1 MFRRVSRRALMATAG
16 AFLIGVSG
24 FLLGQRLGDSGS
36 STNEPLPRTIVTHE
50 SRIPIPNLGGGV
62 GFPELSKAAGPRTS
76 RPTP

>member
-36 STNEPLPRTIVTHE
+36 SPNHTLPRTIVTHE
-50 SRIPIPNLGGGV
+50 SRIPIPNLGGV
-62 GFPELSKAAGPRTS
+62 AGFPELSTGAGPRTN
-76 RPTP
+76 RRGP